1 MTGAPLASGIPAP
14 YVRSDGFNCV
24 VYTGTSNHIYEL
36 SLQADGW
43 HVADLTEII
52 FLG

>member
-1 MTGAPLASGIPAP
+1 MTKYSPRLNNTAKTIA
-14 YVRSDGFNCV
+14 NCV
-24 VYTGTSNHIYEL
+24 VYTVTSNHIYEL
-36 SLQADGW
+36 SLQADSW